1 MQVKNRKKRKEMGG
15 VGKTQRKKVNMSRG
29 IIFILKQKF
38 WIFQASV
45 GQSDPPAK
53 EYSNIMSLHSVL
65 LILVLSNLQR
75 VL

>member
-1 MQVKNRKKRKEMGG
+1 
-15 VGKTQRKKVNMSRG
+15 MSRK

-38 WIFQASV
+38 WIFQANV

-65 LILVLSNLQR
+65 VG
-75 VL
+75 